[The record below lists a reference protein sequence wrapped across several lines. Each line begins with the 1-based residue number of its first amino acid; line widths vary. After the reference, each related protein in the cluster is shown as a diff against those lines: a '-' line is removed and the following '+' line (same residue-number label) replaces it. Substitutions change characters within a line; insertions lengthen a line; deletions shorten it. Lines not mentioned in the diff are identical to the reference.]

1 MAVSIKE
8 RQGSLMVNR
17 VNIIVFKT
25 NQIVAFNFLSL
36 CINNTLDL
44 KERLSSQTIAE
55 YILGSYQFFS
65 RILLSQQQS
74 IIG

>member
-44 KERLSSQTIAE
+44 KERLSS
-55 YILGSYQFFS
+55 
-65 RILLSQQQS
+65 
-74 IIG
+74 